1 MNADVFRRIELL
13 RAWLEASPERFIAG
27 ELPSGNPSPPEE
39 AQRAGYAE
47 FLRHC
52 DGGRFGPIDFFGG
65 AQLPFEQGPA
75 DDDHGQRQ
83 GSGQHSVVPLPVEEA
98 RPTTPETAP
107 GSVPLW
113 KDLLRSSASPR
124 VVAPGRCRLLLIKDR
139 ANSGTKIEKAQNSAI
154 YRRRN

>member
-75 DDDHGQRQ
+75 DLWRDAVGDALVVGSYLSDPMVLRENGLFKLVALDSAQLQPLGSLGEFLEVLVGPGYLALFADAAEDPWGQALAAA
-83 GSGQHSVVPLPVEEA
+83 G
-98 RPTTPETAP
+98 
-107 GSVPLW
+107 
-113 KDLLRSSASPR
+113 LLA
-124 VVAPGRCRLLLIKDR
+124 
-139 ANSGTKIEKAQNSAI
+139 
-154 YRRRN
+154 